1 MKRGEK
7 LPPWQKPIPC
17 IDTLAAYAVAMPR
30 NPDISYFGRT
40 NHHEPHKTF
49 GIKQVDRM
57 YHLYAIGQTG
67 TGKSSLLE
75 TLALQDIRCGR
86 GVGVIDPHGDLVERL
101 MGSIPEAR
109 QDDLIYLNV
118 PDPSQPYGYNP
129 LRKVRPDRIPL
140 AASGLLEAMKKLWR
154 HEWGGRMEH
163 ILRNALYALLE
174 YGEATLPDVLRILTD
189 KTFRSRV
196 LQRVTNQQVREFWL
210 KEFPNYNPR
219 YRQEAISP
227 IQNKIGAFLADP
239 RLHRILTNPTEDI
252 RIRHAMDAGKILLIN
267 LSRGDLGEDSAGLLG
282 ALLVTTI
289 SLAAFSRSDIP
300 EESRRP
306 FYLYLDEFQSFTTA
320 SVASMVS
327 ELRKFKVALTL
338 AHQHVHQLDPDVR
351 HAVLGNAGTV
361 ITFRLGAED
370 AALFAKEFAHVF
382 GDDDFVTLPN
392 YHIYIRLMIDGSPSK
407 SFSAVTLRPDEL
419 EAG

>member
-1 MKRGEK
+1 MA
-7 LPPWQKPIPC
+7 
-17 IDTLAAYAVAMPR
+17 TAYDVVMLR

-40 NHHEPHKTF
+40 NHHEPHKVF
-49 GIKQVDRM
+49 GIRQADRLF
-57 YHLYAIGQTG
+57 HLYAIGQTG

-75 TLALQDIRCGR
+75 TLAIQDIRAGR

-101 MGSIPEAR
+101 AANIPEIR
-109 QDDLIYLNV
+109 RPDLIYLNV
-118 PDPSQPYGYNP
+118 PDPTQPYGYNP

-140 AASGLLEAMKKLWR
+140 AASGLLEAMKKLWQ
-154 HEWGGRMEH
+154 HEWGVRMEH
-163 ILRNALYALLE
+163 ILRNSLYALLE

-189 KTFRSRV
+189 KGFRSRV
-196 LQRVTNQQVREFWL
+196 LSRVTNQQVREFWL

-239 RLHRILTNPTEDI
+239 KLHRILTNPKEDI
-252 RIRHAMDAGKILLIN
+252 RIRHAMDAGKILLVN

-289 SLAAFSRSDIP
+289 SLAAFSRSDAP
-300 EESRRP
+300 EEARRP

-320 SVASMVS
+320 SIASMVS
-327 ELRKFKVALTL
+327 ELRKYKVALTL
-338 AHQHVHQLDPDVR
+338 AHQHVHQLEPDVR

-361 ITFRLGAED
+361 IAFRLGAED
-370 AALFAKEFAHVF
+370 ATLFAKEFAHVF
-382 GDDDFVTLPN
+382 SADDFVTLPN
-392 YHIYIRLMIDGSPSK
+392 HHAYIRLMIDGSPSK
-407 SFSAVTLRPDEL
+407 AFSSTTLHPITL
-419 EAG
+419 EKQGTAGS